1 MKKLDL
7 IRENLYLGDICAA
20 AEVLEKGSS
29 EISHL
34 LTVFHCPYMT
44 ELYDKWRNAK
54 LNSKV
59 IKEVY
64 VGGNGDDDDQEGRE
78 FARESALPSGN
89 LLYSIEQTG
98 KNLNF
103 TRMVVFAHDKEWENL
118 LDFFDLCLDF
128 IDAGRKEKGVLVHCF
143 AGQSRSASVVIAYLM
158 RNEKLSSKDALASLR
173 HSSHASPNPGF
184 LKQLDLF
191 ERMNFK
197 VDRSSSIYKK
207 FRLKALGYLYSKDNK
222 FDRLKLRDD
231 PGLLTESCGSTYQC
245 KKCSRVLL
253 SQEQVIEHTPG
264 DSDSEFDDMFKNMLG
279 EVQNKNPGEV
289 NQCTL
294 YL

>member
-64 VGGNGDDDDQEGRE
+64 VGGDQEESLQEGRE
-78 FARESALPSGN
+78 FASESALPSGS

-98 KNLNF
+98 KALKF

-128 IDAGRKEKGVLVHCF
+128 IDAGRKDKGVLVHCF
-143 AGQSRSASVVIAYLM
+143 AGQSRSASVIIAYLM
-158 RNEKLSSKDALASLR
+158 RTEKLSSK
-173 HSSHASPNPGF
+173 G
-184 LKQLDLF
+184 
-191 ERMNFK
+191 MNYDF
-197 VDRSSSIYKK
+197 Y
-207 FRLKALGYLYSKDNK
+207 N
-222 FDRLKLRDD
+222 
-231 PGLLTESCGSTYQC
+231 
-245 KKCSRVLL
+245 
-253 SQEQVIEHTPG
+253 
-264 DSDSEFDDMFKNMLG
+264 
-279 EVQNKNPGEV
+279 
-289 NQCTL
+289 
-294 YL
+294 